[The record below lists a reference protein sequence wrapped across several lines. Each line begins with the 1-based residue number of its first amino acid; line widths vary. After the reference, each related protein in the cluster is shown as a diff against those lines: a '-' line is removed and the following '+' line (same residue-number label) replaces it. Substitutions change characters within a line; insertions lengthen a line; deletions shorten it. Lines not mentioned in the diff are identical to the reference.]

1 MKNLI
6 TCDNFLNENDFNKL
20 VNLNIDNVE
29 ETSTKVYHNSISND
43 GVIDNSLINAEL
55 LEKLHSNYHQKA
67 LKILKDIAPEKL
79 NLYDY
84 SEFMIIKSGKNY
96 KFPIHDD
103 TPNKLLSGVIYL
115 YPEKNTG
122 TLFYSDKKGSEK
134 EIIDWKPNRA
144 VFFSR
149 VERKTW
155 HSFEGD
161 GKSDRIVLVYNL
173 IAKDLRKV
181 FKVEG
186 TNFLIGYL
194 RYKLNP
200 YIYRFFKKTI

>member
-6 TCDNFLNENDFNKL
+6 TFDNFLNENDFN
-20 VNLNIDNVE
+20 NLKNLKIESVE

-43 GVIDNSLINAEL
+43 GVIDNSLISAEL

-67 LKILKDIAPEKL
+67 LKILNEIAPEKV

>member
-1 MKNLI
+1 MKNII
-6 TCDNFLNENDFNKL
+6 TYDNFLNENDFN
-20 VNLNIDNVE
+20 NLINLKIDSVE

-43 GVIDNSLINAEL
+43 GVIDNSLISTEL

-67 LKILKDIAPEKL
+67 LKILNEIAPEKV

>member
-1 MKNLI
+1 MKNII
-6 TCDNFLNENDFNKL
+6 TYDNFLNENDFN
-20 VNLNIDNVE
+20 NLINLKIDNVE

-43 GVIDNSLINAEL
+43 GVIDNSLISTEL

-67 LKILKDIAPEKL
+67 LKILNEIAPEKV

-115 YPEKNTG
+115 YPEKNIG

>member
-6 TCDNFLNENDFNKL
+6 TYDNFLNEDDFN
-20 VNLNIDNVE
+20 NLINLKIDNVE

-43 GVIDNSLINAEL
+43 GVIDNSLISTEL

-67 LKILKDIAPEKL
+67 VKILENIAPEKV

-115 YPEKNTG
+115 YPEKNIG

-194 RYKLNP
+194 RYKLNH

>member
-1 MKNLI
+1 MNIKI
-6 TCDNFLNENDFNKL
+6 IDNFLKDQDFSDL
-20 VNLNIDNVE
+20 CSLNINTVE
-29 ETSTKVYHNSISND
+29 RDKVKVYHNSVYNNGQIKND
-43 GVIDNSLINAEL
+43 CIDKDTLKRLVKNYNHKALEL
-55 LEKLHSNYHQKA
+55 LE
-67 LKILKDIAPEKL
+67 EL
-79 NLYDY
+79 NPKKVDLYEY
-84 SEFMIIKSGKNY
+84 AEFNIIETGADY

-103 TPNKLLSGVIYL
+103 TPNKLLSGVVYL
-115 YPEKNTG
+115 KPEKNSG
-122 TLFYSDKKGSEK
+122 TIFYDNKKGQGKK
-134 EIIDWKPNRA
+134 EIEWKPNRA

-173 IAKDLRKV
+173 VAKDLRKV

>member
-6 TCDNFLNENDFNKL
+6 TYDNFLNENDFN
-20 VNLNIDNVE
+20 NLINLKIESVE

-43 GVIDNSLINAEL
+43 GVIDNSLISAEL

-67 LKILKDIAPEKL
+67 LKILNEIAPEKV

-173 IAKDLRKV
+173 VAKDLRKV

>member
-6 TCDNFLNENDFNKL
+6 TYDNFLNENDFN
-20 VNLNIDNVE
+20 NLINLKIDSVE

-43 GVIDNSLINAEL
+43 GVIDNSLISAEL

-67 LKILKDIAPEKL
+67 LKILNEIAPEKV

-173 IAKDLRKV
+173 VAKDLRKV